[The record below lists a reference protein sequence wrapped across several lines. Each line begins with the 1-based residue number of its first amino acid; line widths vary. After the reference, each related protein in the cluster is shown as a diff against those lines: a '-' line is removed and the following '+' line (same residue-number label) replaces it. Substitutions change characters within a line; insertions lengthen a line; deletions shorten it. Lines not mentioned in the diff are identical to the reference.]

1 MSLNLHYSLSKDT
14 YDEFGLV
21 QINQDDSESI
31 YGDGIHEHIVERLRT
46 YYYKM
51 EKRYVEYLAHKKGN
65 FYPFTG
71 KDKDYWFAELETCME
86 KREKELF
93 SKLQALN
100 KDQIEWSIW

>member
-21 QINQDDSESI
+21 QISQDDSENI
-31 YGDGIHEHIVERLRT
+31 YGDGVHEHIVERLRT
-46 YYYKM
+46 YYHKM
-51 EKRYVEYLAHKKGN
+51 EKRYVEYLAHKKGDLN
-65 FYPFTG
+65 PFTG
-71 KDKDYWFAELETCME
+71 KDKDHWSAELEECMK
-86 KREKELF
+86 KREEELF